1 MSESAPNEP
10 DGATPISHL
19 LFRPIEVFNQ
29 LPVKY
34 RWEFTRR
41 HPYYLEFWRPA
52 REFREQ
58 PSDDQAMRFAQ
69 EAGLPYSFRGLRHL
83 ERFAAQSER

>member
-29 LPVKY
+29 LPVEY

-41 HPYYLEFWRPA
+41 HPDYLEFWRPA

-58 PSDDQAMRFAQ
+58 PSV
-69 EAGLPYSFRGLRHL
+69 
-83 ERFAAQSER
+83 AARTT

>member
-41 HPYYLEFWRPA
+41 HPDYLA
-52 REFREQ
+52 DI
-58 PSDDQAMRFAQ
+58 S
-69 EAGLPYSFRGLRHL
+69 HL
-83 ERFAAQSER
+83 A